1 MKYKGRQL
9 DSTILFVEDQA
20 DIRSVLSTFLEML
33 GYKVIQ
39 VTNGA
44 EGLEAFKKTP
54 SDLVITDINMP
65 VMNGNEFIAALAALP
80 QPPPVI
86 ALSGDSWEVISNPII
101 KSVIS
106 KPISIHT
113 LKQVVKDLL
122 PNSQ

>member
-1 MKYKGRQL
+1 
-9 DSTILFVEDQA
+9 
-20 DIRSVLSTFLEML
+20 ML